1 MLFPPDVSFD
11 KGGSRRRKSTRK
23 VFNPLNKSLNWS
35 QPSMILEYY
44 THKDVLNSTR
54 EDLVID

>member
-11 KGGSRRRKSTRK
+11 KGGYRRRKSTHK
-23 VFNPLNKSLNWS
+23 VFNLLNKSLNCS
-35 QPSMILEYY
+35 QPSTILEYY
-44 THKDVLNSTR
+44 TDKDILNSTR